1 MDGQSIANLITAL
14 GVVASIV
21 LGALN
26 MRSQQ
31 KLAQAAADRAEAAG
45 RVSADNTEKVISALE
60 KMADTAEILAEQ
72 PRRGILP
79 PEAAKR
85 ARWRLDHYK
94 GDTYQLTN
102 IGNATATNVD
112 VSAHES
118 LIFQGPESPIVL
130 RPDEGVTFLAAAS
143 LATHD
148 KTITVRWDAEDG
160 TSADWK
166 YPLPPKP

>member
-60 KMADTAEILAEQ
+60 KMAETAEILVKQ
-72 PRRGILP
+72 PRSGVLP
-79 PEAAKR
+79 PAPAKR
-85 ARWRLDHYK
+85 ARWRLEHFK

-102 IGNATATNVD
+102 IGNATAANFEIG
-112 VSAHES
+112 AHES
-118 LIFQGPESPIVL
+118 LIFRGPESPIVL
-130 RPDEGVTFLAAAS
+130 RPDEAATFLAAAS

-148 KTITVRWDAEDG
+148 KTITVRWNAEDG
-160 TSADWK
+160 TTTDWK

>member
-1 MDGQSIANLITAL
+1 MDAQSMANLITAL

-21 LGALN
+21 LGSLN

-60 KMADTAEILAEQ
+60 KMAETAEILAED
-72 PRRGILP
+72 PHRGVLP
-79 PEAAKR
+79 PEPAKR
-85 ARWRLDHYK
+85 VRWRLDHHK

-102 IGNATATNVD
+102 VGNVAADNVEI
-112 VSAHES
+112 SAHES
-118 LIFQGPESPIVL
+118 LVFRGPESPIVL
-130 RPDEGVTFLAAAS
+130 RPDEAVTFLAAAS

-166 YPLPPKP
+166 YPLPPKL